1 MKIYDKA
8 LWQIDNGVDKSVV
21 VNHFQFVF
29 EWLDSN
35 KLLSKDGL
43 EILEIGIDE
52 EVSLN
57 ENLLT
62 AKGNEFLDKYYD
74 VLISKSEYDIEAE
87 KKLIN
92 EFWVEFGQ

>member
-8 LWQIDNGVDKSVV
+8 EWQIDNGVDESVV
-21 VNHFQFVF
+21 LNHFQFVF
-29 EWLDSN
+29 EWLNSN

-57 ENLLT
+57 EELLT
-62 AKGNEFLDKYYD
+62 TKGNEFLDKYYD
-74 VLISKSEYDIEAE
+74 ALISKSEYDIEIE
-87 KKLIN
+87 NKLIN
-92 EFWVEFGQ
+92 EYWDEFCW

>member
-8 LWQIDNGVDKSVV
+8 VWQIDNGADESAV

-29 EWLDSN
+29 EWLNSN
-35 KLLSKDGL
+35 KLLNKDGL

-57 ENLLT
+57 EDLLT
-62 AKGNEFLDKYYD
+62 TKGNEFLDKYYD
-74 VLISKSEYDIEAE
+74 ALISKSEYDIEIE
-87 KKLIN
+87 KKLLN
-92 EFWVEFGQ
+92 EFWAEFCR